1 MIWTYDGYLHMSSQP
16 RNFQIIGV
24 SQSFSRVIS
33 GIRGHTRTR
42 PHHTPSQTRTVR
54 LPPFNTRLSTR
65 SRERLNCGFVRSV
78 SPSPQRTGRSH
89 AALCPVAGTAW
100 ARGRDCM
107 LTFVIRSSII
117 AHRQNVCLDCVGLSR
132 CIHVQQCRCRLRLS
146 VLAPAGELKR
156 PSSPPTRTQR
166 KQLAARALLPAA
178 RCWIAAALEW
188 PLRCNGTKQP
198 RGAGKHY
205 TIPFTIPRDLET
217 PHASSIVCGAHS
229 STAL

>member
-100 ARGRDCM
+100 ARGRDCDRQSG
-107 LTFVIRSSII
+107 IRGGMV
-117 AHRQNVCLDCVGLSR
+117 ALDGWRWEGVGGVGLVR
-132 CIHVQQCRCRLRLS
+132 PKQR
-146 VLAPAGELKR
+146 PK
-156 PSSPPTRTQR
+156 PSSYVCCR
-166 KQLAARALLPAA
+166 AARLPARA
-178 RCWIAAALEW
+178 RACGSARSGPGPCGVSLSGAFMSCAVAAPRLTVDYHAVKH
-188 PLRCNGTKQP
+188 PRPILR
-198 RGAGKHY
+198 
-205 TIPFTIPRDLET
+205 
-217 PHASSIVCGAHS
+217 S
-229 STAL
+229 